1 MVCRAIA
8 IAFLLC
14 IYSMLN
20 SVIIIGHRGASGYE
34 PENTLRSFAKAIEL
48 GVDMIEF
55 DVHVCASG
63 ELVVIHDDTVD
74 ATTNGSGFVAE
85 KILSELQVLDAGKGE
100 HIPTLREV
108 LDLVNRRVKVDI
120 ELKGLGTADLVAQ
133 LIEEYVQYKGWVY
146 ADFFVTSFDGA
157 ELALFH
163 AVCPQVQV
171 SHIIHSFED
180 DWHDVLAHI
189 GTAIF
194 ITCSDAVT
202 QEMVE
207 FLHERGIYVYVYTV
221 NEYAE
226 LQRMQQL
233 SVDGIFS
240 DFPDL
245 SAEVFSSINVS

>member
-1 MVCRAIA
+1 
-8 IAFLLC
+8 
-14 IYSMLN
+14 MLN
-20 SVIIIGHRGASGYE
+20 SVIIIGHRGACGHE

-85 KILSELQVLDAGKGE
+85 KTLSELQVLDAGKGE

-108 LDLVNRRVKVDI
+108 LDLVDRRVKVDI
-120 ELKGLGTADLVAQ
+120 ELKGVGTAILVAQ
-133 LIEEYVQYKGWVY
+133 LIEEYVQYKNWVY
-146 ADFFVTSFDGA
+146 DDFFVTSFESN
-157 ELALFH
+157 ELALFRT
-163 AVCPQVQV
+163 ACPHVQV

-180 DWHDVLAHI
+180 DWPEVLGHI
-189 GTAIF
+189 DTQVF
-194 ITCSDAVT
+194 VVCSDAIT
-202 QEMVE
+202 QEMVD
-207 FLHERGIYVYVYTV
+207 FLHERGIHLYVYTV

-226 LQRMQQL
+226 LQRMQEL

-240 DFPDL
+240 DFPDRIIPQYHHHV
-245 SAEVFSSINVS
+245 EY